1 MNLQSA
7 QDTLQAAG
15 FHTLR
20 SHDAKSFNRSQML
33 DRNWIVVDQSPRA
46 GTRISNHQG
55 ADLGA
60 VRSEEYRDSRIGER
74 VRCLSPASE
83 MGPP

>member
-1 MNLQSA
+1 VPDVVGMNLQSA

-15 FHTLR
+15 FTPLR
-20 SHDAKSFNRSQML
+20 SHDAKSLNRSQML

-55 ADLGA
+55 VDLGA
-60 VRSEEYRDSRIGER
+60 VKDEEYRAKPG
-74 VRCLSPASE
+74 
-83 MGPP
+83 

>member
-1 MNLQSA
+1 VPDVVGMNLQSA

-33 DRNWIVVDQSPRA
+33 DRNWIVVDQSPR
-46 GTRISNHQG
+46 R
-55 ADLGA
+55 
-60 VRSEEYRDSRIGER
+60 VRGSRITKESTWAR
-74 VRCLSPASE
+74 
-83 MGPP
+83 